1 MNPGV
6 ALSLESAVMNL
17 EQLYLLERSVITGK
31 FPRPLENSEKAWK
44 LAERTT
50 QTLLDN
56 RKKLTPKSFEK
67 AKELLTASWG
77 MIPTV
82 SGSVMVC
89 EHLYCRRAQICEI
102 YCRLHVAH
110 HNPTAYLSIQKGLK
124 QWHKELYLKSLKSY
138 KTAEETLS
146 TAPGLDDNIKKHLI
160 SYLNIEI
167 IEIKKNTPQ
176 TEEVEADDDSS
187 AAARKR
193 QRTASP
199 TKERDDASATAPAPM
214 GARSAL
220 VWMRQDAV
228 GASAA
233 ASSEPAGAGTGGDGS
248 TAPPPERAEADTRTT
263 ALRFGPP
270 GDFDYFDCNFLDL
283 TAELNWDNDNDEK
296 NKDENASLG

>member
-1 MNPGV
+1 MKPGV
-6 ALSLESAVMNL
+6 ALSLKSAVTNL

-31 FPRPLENSEKAWK
+31 FPRSLENSEKAWK
-44 LAERTT
+44 LAEQTT

-56 RKKLTPKSFEK
+56 RKKLTPKSFDEATK
-67 AKELLTASWG
+67 LLNAAWRTISR
-77 MIPTV
+77 V
-82 SGSVMVC
+82 SRSGKVC

-110 HNPTAYLSIQKGLK
+110 HNPTAYLSIQQGLK

-167 IEIKKNTPQ
+167 MEIQKNTSQ
-176 TEEVEADDDSS
+176 TEQMEADDDSS

-193 QRTASP
+193 QRIASS
-199 TKERDDASATAPAPM
+199 TKEPANASATAPM
-214 GARSAL
+214 DARSAL
-220 VWMRQDAV
+220 VWMGREAV
-228 GASAA
+228 GPSAA

-248 TAPPPERAEADTRTT
+248 TAPPPERAEADARTT
-263 ALRFGPP
+263 ASRCGESGEFGEF
-270 GDFDYFDCNFLDL
+270 GDLDFLDEL
-283 TAELNWDNDNDEK
+283 LSSTA
-296 NKDENASLG
+296 